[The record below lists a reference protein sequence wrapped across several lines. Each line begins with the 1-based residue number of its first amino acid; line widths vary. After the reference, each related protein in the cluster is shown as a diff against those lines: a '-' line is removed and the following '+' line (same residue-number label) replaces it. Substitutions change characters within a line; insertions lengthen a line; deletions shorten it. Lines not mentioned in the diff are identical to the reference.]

1 MGSLLHR
8 FARDRRG
15 SAAVEMALVAP
26 LLIVLL
32 FGAFEL
38 GNYFLTEHKVVKAVR
53 DGARYAARQAFDQ
66 YAGCAPSSVVVDSTR
81 NVTRTGQVAN
91 GGTPR
96 VLGWTNPATITVTSV
111 CNRTGSFQNQGI
123 YRNLTVGA
131 PVVIVSATVQYTPLF
146 AQIGLGRLTLNLRA
160 SSEAAVTG
168 I

>member
-1 MGSLLHR
+1 MKSLVHR
-8 FARDRRG
+8 FGDEQQG

-26 LLIVLL
+26 LLIALL

-38 GNYFLTEHKVVKAVR
+38 GNYFLAEHKVVKAVR

-66 YAGCAPSSVVVDSTR
+66 YSGCTPSSMVVDSTR
-81 NVTRTGQVAN
+81 NVTRTGQVAS

-96 VLGWTNPATITVTSV
+96 VTGWANPATITVTAV

-131 PVVIVSATVQYTPLF
+131 PVVVVSASVLYTPLF
-146 AQIGLGRLTLNLRA
+146 ARIGIGRFTLNLNA